1 MKRLLQIILVL
12 CITACNGNKKVCIDV
27 AGISPSPFVGYWESI
42 GENDSIQNLSLRI
55 GERNDSLLLA
65 FYWERQEPFYMTGN
79 PLKDSNGNAIPQ
91 VCIPVPKSGNKAIG
105 TIVNQY
111 FSIFQN
117 YPKNEYYP
125 IDFELKSFDTLT
137 FKIDGTVNYW
147 PCSGVLLRKNSE
159 NNSFSTETT
168 DLYKENA
175 FVPNA
180 DVTQQNHFDVAGIVP
195 SPFIGKW
202 EWEKN
207 DSWQNFC
214 ITIEAKG
221 DSLLLAAGGVF
232 GGGTRIQMPVYDN
245 EGNLH
250 PQARLFIPK
259 NGNRATG
266 RFFLDADCAVTL
278 ELFSNNTLLF
288 KSENSIGYWPD
299 SAVMVRSG
307 NACQTFNKQD

>member
-12 CITACNGNKKVCIDV
+12 CIAACNGNKKDCVDV
-27 AGISPSPFVGYWESI
+27 ADILPSPFVGYWESI
-42 GENDSIQNLSLRI
+42 GKNDTIENLSLRI
-55 GERNDSLLLA
+55 GERNDSLLIT

-79 PLKDSNGNAIPQ
+79 PLKDSNGDAIPQ
-91 VCIPVPKSGNKAIG
+91 ICIRVPKSDNKAVG

-125 IDFELKSFDTLT
+125 TIFELKSLDTLT
-137 FKIDGTVNYW
+137 FRIDGTVNYW
-147 PCSGVLLRKNSE
+147 PNSGVLIRKNSE
-159 NNSFSTETT
+159 NTPFSTEIT
-168 DLYKENA
+168 DLYKEKE
-175 FVPNA
+175 FVPDASITN
-180 DVTQQNHFDVAGIVP
+180 QNDFDVAGIVP

-207 DSWQNFC
+207 DSWQKFGISIN
-214 ITIEAKG
+214 AKG
-221 DSLLLAAGGVF
+221 DSLLLTAGGVF
-232 GGGTRIQMPVYDN
+232 LGGARIQMPVCDN

-259 NGNRATG
+259 HGNKAEG
-266 RFFLDADCAVTL
+266 HFFDTNCAVTL
-278 ELFSNNTLLF
+278 ELFSNNTILF
-288 KSENSIGYWPD
+288 KTDEPLGFWPD

-307 NACQTFNKQD
+307 NSSPNF